1 MFNLCTSCSP
11 LNSWSVGLLA
21 NCFLAFWPTFVMKQ
35 NVSSNYQSNK
45 SLNLRIFPFFSIFG
59 TSPAWQSSKLTFA
72 WNAVG
77 RSSFGEVDHGRRQ
90 KPLPAMRACE
100 QKQNPMLWF
109 VWRVRQLQRWAALFL
124 SMAGR
129 SCLLRYSWFGEN
141 SNVFERRVVCFS
153 LKRKCP
159 HQTERGW
166 LVGARGTEWS
176 RLHSPHTLPQKRSF
190 VSIWKTAFRNFAIH
204 ISHLALSIQHLPFSR
219 TNRWNHRIRKI
230 AARKPLPQKNPTGMF
245 CLLPSP

>member
-1 MFNLCTSCSP
+1 MQKRCFRIDA
-11 LNSWSVGLLA
+11 SWLA
-21 NCFLAFWPTFVMKQ
+21 HEV
-35 NVSSNYQSNK
+35 NK
-45 SLNLRIFPFFSIFG
+45 IIIDWIYISFGIISIFG

-141 SNVFERRVVCFS
+141 SNVFKRRVVCFIKKNAPTKPS
-153 LKRKCP
+153 ADGWWG
-159 HQTERGW
+159 RGAPSG
-166 LVGARGTEWS
+166 VDST
-176 RLHSPHTLPQKRSF
+176 
-190 VSIWKTAFRNFAIH
+190 
-204 ISHLALSIQHLPFSR
+204 
-219 TNRWNHRIRKI
+219 HRILYHRVRVCQSQNKSVRREV
-230 AARKPLPQKNPTGMF
+230 ARDERD
-245 CLLPSP
+245 

>member
-1 MFNLCTSCSP
+1 MQKRCCRKNAS
-11 LNSWSVGLLA
+11 LLA
-21 NCFLAFWPTFVMKQ
+21 HEVN
-35 NVSSNYQSNK
+35 
-45 SLNLRIFPFFSIFG
+45 RIIIDWIYISFGIISIFG

-109 VWRVRQLQRWAALFL
+109 VWRFRQLQRWAALFL

-141 SNVFERRVVCFS
+141 SIVFERRIVCFS
-153 LKRKCP
+153 KKNAP
-159 HQTERGW
+159 TKPSADGWWGRGAPSG
-166 LVGARGTEWS
+166 VDST
-176 RLHSPHTLPQKRSF
+176 
-190 VSIWKTAFRNFAIH
+190 
-204 ISHLALSIQHLPFSR
+204 
-219 TNRWNHRIRKI
+219 HRILYHR
-230 AARKPLPQKNPTGMF
+230 RGRLCQLENYN
-245 CLLPSP
+245 